1 MQGHQHVSSFGG
13 HTNFFFKFGIPGT
26 AVSDISLYKIFIEE
40 WDLCG
45 CVDEDKCIASTSLV
59 SGNARVTADC
69 CRHYVFGL
77 FVCLSACVHTCVCV
91 SGQRHSPI
99 CLLSTSSCLPGV
111 HSGWPPNVEYMEKP
125 GNLRLVQEKSDKLAK
140 VADNVFLPEV
150 C

>member
-1 MQGHQHVSSFGG
+1 MYVQNIWPLYLSSKCRATGTSRVLG
-13 HTNFFFKFGIPGT
+13 VTQTFFFKFGIPGT

-111 HSGWPPNVEYMEKP
+111 HSGWPPNLEYMEKP
-125 GNLRLVQEKSDKLAK
+125 GNLRLV
-140 VADNVFLPEV
+140 
-150 C
+150 